1 MTYSNTDSPRWEHR
15 GREGPR
21 DSLVCDR
28 RGVSGAWPG
37 AQTASWSCPHPC
49 PGPWPVLSPPHPCPL
64 RTWPLSAPG
73 RTRPRVK
80 AMCYVQ
86 LQLHAGSCLLTSGT
100 LSPQHHLCPS
110 ACDPQRLRR
119 PSLPDG
125 CPQVAKM
132 AALPRPLH
140 PDQARGP
147 RAPAAEQTPSGRTR
161 PPTPVCS
168 QDTEPQGD
176 SVRRAT
182 QQDSPVWPLPRGPG
196 REESQV
202 IGDHP
207 GSRV

>member
-1 MTYSNTDSPRWEHR
+1 MEP
-15 GREGPR
+15 GPGPR
-21 DSLVCDR
+21 
-28 RGVSGAWPG
+28 P
-37 AQTASWSCPHPC
+37 P
-49 PGPWPVLSPPHPCPL
+49 PGPAPTPVPAPGPSLSPSPSLSPPHPCPL

-80 AMCYVQ
+80 ATCCVQ
-86 LQLHAGSCLLTSGT
+86 LRLHAGSCLLTSGT
-100 LSPQHHLCPS
+100 LSPQYHLCPS

-140 PDQARGP
+140 PGQARGP
-147 RAPAAEQTPSGRTR
+147 QAPAAEQTPSGRTR